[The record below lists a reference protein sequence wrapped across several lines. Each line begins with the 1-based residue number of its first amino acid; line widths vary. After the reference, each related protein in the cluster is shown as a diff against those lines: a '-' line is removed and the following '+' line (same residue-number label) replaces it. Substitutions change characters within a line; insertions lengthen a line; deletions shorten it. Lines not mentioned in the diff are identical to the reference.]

1 MAAINAGALRE
12 RLEVLELTRSERDG
26 VETWSWESVRRT
38 WARAEVS
45 DKTCL
50 FSSVGIGARRVVFTL
65 RRQDLTLHQAFRWKG
80 QHCFLTSIVPDGLDH
95 LTVTAALVDIVDCLA
110 GAGEAAPGPRFPGV
124 LTEKYL
130 KHEQETPMAVN
141 TLTYVLVTPK
151 AAALE
156 SGSLTEVDGVPYEVQ
171 VAHTLD
177 RWKNEYEIVRVVDL

>member
-1 MAAINAGALRE
+1 MAINAGQLRE
-12 RLEVLELTRSERDG
+12 RLEVLELTRSEEDG
-26 VETWSWESVRRT
+26 VETWSWETVRRT
-38 WARAEVS
+38 WAKADLS

-80 QHCFLTSIVPDGLDH
+80 RHCFLTSIVPDGLDH
-95 LTVTAALVDIVDCLA
+95 LTVTAALVELCSCVGNA
-110 GAGEAAPGPRFPGV
+110 NKTPRGPAFPAV

-156 SGSLTEVDGVPYEVQ
+156 PGSLAEVDGVPYEVQ